1 MAADWSSPNMVADS
15 SLTPDAQ
22 ERLRE
27 VGVRLDFEPNQQIHR
42 EGERHAYLYLV
53 QSGRFALSRIG
64 RSGRRGIF
72 WIVARGG
79 TFGLSNAFLDEPL
92 SSNCECIEAG
102 QAVRVERAAL
112 ANMIDCDRDVRWA
125 VLTSLSRRIKFHTI
139 ALHEE
144 RMLPLSVRLGRR
156 LIQVCDNHSQVHF
169 NHTDIADLVG
179 ASRYAVGRVLRS
191 FQDQGYVNVR
201 YGCIEIA
208 DQQGIANY
216 LSTQS
221 DLG

>member
-27 VGVRLDFEPNQQIHR
+27 VGVRLDFESNQQIHR
-42 EGERHAYLYLV
+42 EGERHAYLYLA
-53 QSGRFALSRIG
+53 Q
-64 RSGRRGIF
+64 
-72 WIVARGG
+72 
-79 TFGLSNAFLDEPL
+79 
-92 SSNCECIEAG
+92 
-102 QAVRVERAAL
+102 
-112 ANMIDCDRDVRWA
+112 
-125 VLTSLSRRIKFHTI
+125 RIKFHTI

-156 LIQVCDNHSQVHF
+156 LIQVCDHHNQVHL

-191 FQDQGYVNVR
+191 FQDQGYVNMR

-208 DQQGIANY
+208 NHQGIANY